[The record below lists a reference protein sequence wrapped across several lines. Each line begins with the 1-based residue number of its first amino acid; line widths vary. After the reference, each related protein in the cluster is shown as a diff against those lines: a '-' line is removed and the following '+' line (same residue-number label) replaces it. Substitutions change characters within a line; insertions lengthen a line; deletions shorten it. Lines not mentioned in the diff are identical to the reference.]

1 MGIHFRILSCFLIVS
16 SCIGGG
22 KNNLW
27 KNFRIYPSNVTQS
40 ETFIVCHP
48 IQPEILFA
56 CANTINLATGFISEG
71 IYVSTDAG
79 ISWYGS
85 DTCKGAPISFHR
97 GDPGIAIDK
106 NGNFILIRLGFI
118 PGLYSHYS
126 TDLGISW
133 SNQKQIA
140 SEDQDRAALISD
152 VITSSNYYGRTY
164 AVWVEFSPPFPV
176 VYAYTD
182 DGARN
187 WTSPKR
193 INNPIQ
199 RCQGGDAAIG
209 PDGEIYICWA
219 GIISVSPFT
228 EDFVGFASSTNG
240 GTNWSVRENIIDI
253 NGIAGVLTQKSNIRV
268 NGLPRIDVDKSNG
281 PRNGNIYIVTTQIN
295 KYPAGSDPDIILYRS
310 TDKGISWSNGI
321 RVNQDALNNGKIQ
334 YFPAIHVD
342 NLGGINIIFYDD
354 RNTTSDSTG
363 VFLARS
369 IDGGDTWTEYE
380 ISDHNFRP
388 QPIGG
393 LGQGYQ
399 GDNIN
404 ITSTRNILIPVWM
417 DNSTGIY
424 QIWTCRIN
432 FFELDVEKD
441 KIDQKGPLYLFQNY
455 PNPFNK
461 STVVKYM
468 LEQSGNVMIKIFN
481 VNGELI
487 KFYNEGFKPK
497 GFYNIIFDYE
507 ERLGS
512 GIYYYQINVIQ
523 SDNTHNQVLS
533 DIRKMILIK

>member
-1 MGIHFRILSCFLIVS
+1 MGIHFKIFILLLFATG
-16 SCIGGG
+16 CIGGEKSG
-22 KNNLW
+22 LW
-27 KNFRIYPSNVTQS
+27 KNFKIYPSNVTQS
-40 ETFIVCHP
+40 ETFIVRHP
-48 IQPEILFA
+48 IQPKILFA
-56 CANTINLATGFISEG
+56 CANTINLNTGFISEG

-79 ISWYGS
+79 VSWYGS
-85 DTCKGAPISFHR
+85 DTCKGAPISYHR

-126 TDLGISW
+126 TDLGLSW

-152 VITSSNYYGRTY
+152 IVPSSNYYGRTY

-176 VYAYTD
+176 VFAYTD
-182 DGARN
+182 DGAKN
-187 WTSPKR
+187 WSQPKR

-199 RCQGGDAAIG
+199 RGQGGDAAIS

-219 GIISVSPFT
+219 AVISVSPFT
-228 EDFVGFASSTNG
+228 EDFIGFALSTDG
-240 GTNWSVRENIIDI
+240 GTSWSVKENIIDI

-295 KYPAGSDPDIILYRS
+295 KYPAGNDPDIILYKS
-310 TDKGISWSNGI
+310 TNKGISWSDGV
-321 RVNQDALNNGKIQ
+321 RVNQDDFNNGKIQ

-342 NLGGINIIFYDD
+342 DMGGINIIFYDD

-369 IDGGDTWTEYE
+369 IDGGDTWSEYE
-380 ISDHNFRP
+380 ISDHNFKP
-388 QPIGG
+388 LPIGG

-404 ITSTRNILIPVWM
+404 ITSTGNFLVPVWM

-432 FFELDVEKD
+432 FLELGVEQE
-441 KIDQKGPLYLFQNY
+441 KIELQSSFYLFQNY

-461 STVVKYM
+461 STMVQYWLEHGSNVV
-468 LEQSGNVMIKIFN
+468 IKIFN
-481 VNGELI
+481 IYGEMI
-487 KFYNEGFKPK
+487 RFYNEGYKIR
-497 GFYNIIFDYE
+497 GLYNFIFNSNE
-507 ERLGS
+507 LAN
-512 GIYYYQINVIQ
+512 GIYYYQMNVLQ
-523 SDNTHNQVLS
+523 SGKLNNKIWS
-533 DIRKMILIK
+533 DTRKMILIK